1 MRSWKCLALFAL
13 LCTTLVVP
21 VFAQRVAT
29 ITLGRDPEPPFC
41 IQNPGGTVQIFWDIQ
56 HTTTP
61 RKVEYFLQDP
71 TRTINLEQQTYPGGT
86 GLNIARSW
94 NVPNGLVDGKYWVR
108 VEYWSFESG
117 NEANAEVTFYICAE
131 QGNLCVYKY
140 KDANCNGILDPNDP
154 IVTGWWVCITTPE
167 GDTICRQTNGDGKV
181 CWFGIPLG
189 TYEVFEP
196 PVDGWS
202 PIGPDT
208 YTIDLIG
215 GEVQNVNFFN
225 VKLDECYGACCFE
238 DGTCRYVREADCA
251 EQGGVFHGIG
261 TTCDPNPC
269 PQPEACCFPDGHCE
283 YVLETICLENGGTPY
298 GVGTDCDPNPCDQ
311 PPMACCFPDGHCE
324 FVTEELCMTLGGI
337 PQGYGTSCD
346 PNPCPPPPMACCF
359 PDGHCEFVTADD
371 CTALG
376 GTPQGYGT
384 DCEPND
390 CPQPP
395 DTGACCLD
403 DQGHCEV
410 LTEAECARLGGQYQG
425 NDTTCDPNPCPIVPT
440 SNTTWGRIKANY
452 R

>member
-1 MRSWKCLALFAL
+1 
-13 LCTTLVVP
+13 

-324 FVTEELCMTLGGI
+324 FVTEELCTTLGGI